1 MKRMYYLRLATL
13 SLLLLLFGST
23 SLDAQAT
30 KRRGLWGEAGF
41 NIGATLS
48 DKSQLS
54 LPNDMGFGGN
64 FYITALGVHLPS
76 LDGLQVGLGLYR
88 AGYGNPDELR
98 HNGFHLDL
106 RYAPIK
112 TLKRLQLSTMVGL
125 PISDV
130 DMVISGYTKYHT
142 KFYGTLALGWEL
154 PKLLGKLG
162 LSPAVG
168 VSYTS
173 FDYTYSAVG
182 VSRQGASSQG
192 TVFFRLGIRLN

>member
-1 MKRMYYLRLATL
+1 MI
-13 SLLLLLFGST
+13 LLGTT
-23 SLDAQAT
+23 SLEAQST
-30 KRRGLWGEAGF
+30 QRRGMWGEAGF

-48 DKSQLS
+48 DKSSLGLS
-54 LPNDMGFGGN
+54 NDMAFGGN
-64 FYITALGVHLPS
+64 FYITALGVHIPK

-88 AGYGNPDELR
+88 AGYSNPENLR
-98 HNGFHLDL
+98 HNGLHLDL

-112 TLKRLQLSTMVGL
+112 TLKRLQLSTMLGL

-154 PKLLGKLG
+154 PKLVGKLG
-162 LSPAVG
+162 LSPAIG

-173 FDYTYSAVG
+173 FDYTHSAVG
-182 VSRQGASSQG
+182 ISRQGASSQG
-192 TVFFRLGIRLN
+192 TLFFRLGIRLN